1 MAIPATIDDLIQWGK
16 RQEVSYRNLSGN
28 ALIENKMK
36 NETIRIPLNSIMSE
50 YRYFLEPYTVEIEIN
65 DEELVLYQFKPK
77 SLSYKLYG
85 TTELWA
91 VLLMI
96 NNCVSKIDFNK
107 KKIKVLDPK
116 RIMSFINE
124 VLILEKIIA

>member
-1 MAIPATIDDLIQWGK
+1 MAIPATITELIEWGK
-16 RQEVSYRNLSGN
+16 NEEISYRNLHTEAYIN
-28 ALIENKMK
+28 DIDNDRIIK
-36 NETIRIPLNSIMSE
+36 IPLNDTMSA
-50 YRYFLEPYTVEIEIN
+50 YRYFLDPYLIEFELH
-65 DEELVLYQFKPK
+65 DEELQLYQFKPK

-91 VLLMI
+91 LLLMI

-116 RIMSFINE
+116 NIKSFINE
-124 VLILEKIIA
+124 VLILEKVL

>member
-96 NNCVSKIDFNK
+96 NNCISKIDFNK

-124 VLILEKIIA
+124 VLILEKIIT

>member
-1 MAIPATIDDLIQWGK
+1 MAIPATITELIEWGK
-16 RQEVSYRNLSGN
+16 NEEISYRNLHTEAYIN
-28 ALIENKMK
+28 DLDNDRIIK
-36 NETIRIPLNSIMSE
+36 IPLNDTMSA
-50 YRYFLEPYTVEIEIN
+50 YRYFLDPYLIEFELH
-65 DEELVLYQFKPK
+65 DEELQLYQFKPK

-91 VLLMI
+91 LLLMI

-116 RIMSFINE
+116 SIKSFINE
-124 VLILEKIIA
+124 VLILEKVL

>member
-1 MAIPATIDDLIQWGK
+1 MAIPATITELIEWGK
-16 RQEVSYRNLSGN
+16 NEEISYRNLHTEAYIN
-28 ALIENKMK
+28 DLDNDRIIK
-36 NETIRIPLNSIMSE
+36 IPLNNTMSA
-50 YRYFLEPYTVEIEIN
+50 YRYFLDPYLIEFELH
-65 DEELVLYQFKPK
+65 DEELQLYQFKPK

-91 VLLMI
+91 LLLMI

-116 RIMSFINE
+116 SIKSFINE
-124 VLILEKIIA
+124 VLILEKVL

>member
-1 MAIPATIDDLIQWGK
+1 MAIPATIDNLIQWGK

-96 NNCVSKIDFNK
+96 NNCISKIDFNK

-124 VLILEKIIA
+124 VLILEKIIT

>member
-1 MAIPATIDDLIQWGK
+1 MAIPATITELIEWGK
-16 RQEVSYRNLSGN
+16 NEEISYRNLHTEAYIN
-28 ALIENKMK
+28 DLDNDRIIK
-36 NETIRIPLNSIMSE
+36 IPLNDTMSA
-50 YRYFLEPYTVEIEIN
+50 YRYFLDPYLIEFELH
-65 DEELVLYQFKPK
+65 DEELQLYQFKPK

-91 VLLMI
+91 LLLMI

-116 RIMSFINE
+116 NIKSFINE
-124 VLILEKIIA
+124 VLILEKVL